1 MTTFDSTPP
10 TGAETLTPLGQGD
23 GVGAPTVPPAKNG
36 KRKRKIALLLILA
49 LIFLAIVAYY
59 LMNGRKPAS
68 LPGLNATGL
77 PHYELSIYGATKP
90 LGVAATA
97 DGTRIYVT
105 ESDGTRLVRVYD
117 RAGKQT
123 GTLAPPSS
131 TGPTHFPVYVAIN
144 PTNQDVYVSDRST
157 HSIYIYDA
165 QGKYLSTFAPK
176 GNLGAPKWAPLALAF
191 GTDGSLYVTDIR
203 GLDAKAHRVVSFAPD
218 GTLMRSI
225 GAPGQLTYPNG
236 IAVDSHGNLEVTDSN
251 NGRLVVF
258 NVAGKILST
267 ISRGVG
273 EGDLGMPRGVA
284 IDDSGRLFVVDTADH
299 MVRAYTLG
307 DAGTTPVY
315 IGSFGGEGQLDGTFE
330 YPNGV
335 ATDTRAHIYVTD
347 RENNRVQVW
356 GY

>member
-1 MTTFDSTPP
+1 MTTLDSTPP
-10 TGAETLTPLGQGD
+10 ASPEATTPLGQGEVE
-23 GVGAPTVPPAKNG
+23 GTPAVLPAKKG
-36 KRKRKIALLLILA
+36 KRKRKITLLLIL
-49 LIFLAIVAYY
+49 LLIVAALFAWY
-59 LMNGRKPAS
+59 LLNRKPLS
-68 LPGLNATGL
+68 DLPGLNDTKL
-77 PHYELSIYGATKP
+77 PHYEFSIYGATHP

-97 DGTRIYVT
+97 SGDRIYVT
-105 ESDGTRLVRVYD
+105 ESDGTRMVRVYD

-123 GTLAPPSS
+123 GTLAPPKS
-131 TGPTHFPVYVAIN
+131 TGAQHFPVYVAIN
-144 PTNQDVYVSDRST
+144 PTNQDVYVSDRTTS
-157 HSIYIYDA
+157 SIYIYNA
-165 QGKYLSTFAPK
+165 EGKYRRTFAPK
-176 GNLGAPKWAPLALAF
+176 GNLGATWAPMALTF

-203 GLDAKAHRVVSFAPD
+203 GLAAKTHRVVTFSPD
-218 GTLMRSI
+218 GTVMRSM

-236 IAVDSHGNLEVTDSN
+236 IAVDEHGNIEVSDSN

-258 NVAGKILST
+258 SAAGKIIAT

-273 EGDLGMPRGVA
+273 EGDLGMPRGAA

-299 MVRAYTLG
+299 MVRVYTVG
-307 DAGTTPVY
+307 ATGTVPAY

-330 YPNGV
+330 YPNGI

>member
-10 TGAETLTPLGQGD
+10 AAPEATMPLGQGE
-23 GVGAPTVPPAKNG
+23 GSGAGAALPVKKS
-36 KRKRKIALLLILA
+36 KRKRKVTLLVILLLIVAA
-49 LIFLAIVAYY
+49 LFAWY
-59 LMNGRKPAS
+59 LLNRKPLS
-68 LPGLNATGL
+68 DLPGLNDTKL
-77 PHYELSIYGATKP
+77 PHYEFSIYGATHP

-97 DGTRIYVT
+97 DGSRIYVT

-123 GTLAPPSS
+123 GTLAPPKS
-131 TGPTHFPVYVAIN
+131 TGPSHFPVYVAIN
-144 PTNQDVYVSDRST
+144 PTTQDVYVSDRT
-157 HSIYIYDA
+157 TASIYIYSA
-165 QGKYLSTFAPK
+165 EGKYLRTFAPK
-176 GNLGAPKWAPLALAF
+176 GNLGAKWAPMALAF

-203 GLDAKAHRVVSFAPD
+203 GLTAKAHRVVSFSPD
-218 GTLMRSI
+218 GTLMRSM

-236 IAVDSHGNLEVTDSN
+236 IAVDSHGNIEVSDSN

-258 NVAGKILST
+258 NAAGKIIAT

-284 IDDSGRLFVVDTADH
+284 IDDTGRLFVVDTADH
-299 MVRAYTLG
+299 MVRVYTVG
-307 DAGTTPVY
+307 ETGTVPAY

-330 YPNGV
+330 YPNGI